1 MIPLIHQKLLSNAKV
16 RLLCHNSQSWAR
28 RGKAYSNSI
37 ITHSIVVKSTAFW
50 RGTTIFSHNFQERQ
64 VMSVLIYKRISFMS
78 IKIWWAHPLLLG
90 SYQHKQ
96 KRSSKQS
103 IWSYLC
109 EISVRQDGWHR
120 ESIVLKGSSS
130 YFIYTLLI
138 QQQWAGII
146 VAAAH
151 WVTSSKMV
159 QKLDSTQSHSL
170 YFDVI
175 SV

>member
-1 MIPLIHQKLLSNAKV
+1 MKYSFENVPSSIMDITFTRKNYKTYLSGFRRRYVLLEG
-16 RLLCHNSQSWAR
+16 L
-28 RGKAYSNSI
+28 
-37 ITHSIVVKSTAFW
+37 
-50 RGTTIFSHNFQERQ
+50 TIFSHNFQERQ

-78 IKIWWAHPLLLG
+78 IKIWWAHPPLLG
-90 SYQHKQ
+90 SYQPKQ

-130 YFIYTLLI
+130 YFIYILLI
-138 QQQWAGII
+138 QQQWAGIT
-146 VAAAH
+146 AATH